1 MNTIIISNT
10 CIGNMLIKKY
20 NIYPYNNPFISTLI
34 PNDTDYIKLIN
45 LFQNMLREL
54 KNKWIYLIR
63 FPLNI
68 DIAILY
74 TVFMIEFL

>member
-1 MNTIIISNT
+1 M
-10 CIGNMLIKKY
+10 K
-20 NIYPYNNPFISTLI
+20 
-34 PNDTDYIKLIN
+34 DDYIKLIN

-54 KNKWIYLIR
+54 KNKQIYLIR